1 MAGLRARCNGS
12 SHCVL
17 TATLVKP
24 RVTPPLSLKRA
35 KIRFAAASKATL
47 PVPLAKIPN
56 VGVALVLI
64 VVVTL
69 LAGGDKQAPVTGF
82 V

>member
-1 MAGLRARCNGS
+1 MRQSAY
-12 SHCVL
+12 CVL

-24 RVTPPLSLKRA
+24 RVTPPLSLKRV

-47 PVPLAKIPN
+47 PVPVVKIAN
-56 VGVALVLI
+56 VGVAPALI

-69 LAGGDKQAPVTGF
+69 LDGGDKQAPVVGL